1 MPIKLSV
8 FGKRM
13 AHVTETTTG
22 ECDKFLAIRAPI
34 PASHTSMGYSSAVLI
49 VALAAL
55 AAALAA
61 MAIQRFVGFDV
72 RHQHHNAGSA
82 VFLQLGVV
90 FAVLL
95 AFVFSEVW
103 GEYNQAAAAI
113 DLEVSAMH
121 SVGVIAATLPAAQAN
136 TVLSKERAYLVSVVD
151 REWPAMEAHR
161 AEDSATDLKLQ
172 ALLQEVANLNV
183 VDDQRDKKAEMLSLL
198 SAAQTQRETRIF
210 QAGSGI
216 PFALWLVLLAFT
228 VTLALFV
235 ALSEIPNRMSAA
247 VISACFAAGIA
258 SILVVAKLLDYPF
271 EGALALPPDDF
282 ITVIGKVSKLFVS

>member
-8 FGKRM
+8 FGKRL
-13 AHVTETTTG
+13 AHVAETTTG

-55 AAALAA
+55 AAALTA

-95 AFVFSEVW
+95 AF
-103 GEYNQAAAAI
+103 
-113 DLEVSAMH
+113 
-121 SVGVIAATLPAAQAN
+121 
-136 TVLSKERAYLVSVVD
+136 
-151 REWPAMEAHR
+151 
-161 AEDSATDLKLQ
+161 
-172 ALLQEVANLNV
+172 
-183 VDDQRDKKAEMLSLL
+183 
-198 SAAQTQRETRIF
+198 
-210 QAGSGI
+210 
-216 PFALWLVLLAFT
+216 T

-235 ALSEIPNRMSAA
+235 ALSQIPNRMSAA